1 MEEGAALHFQQ
12 ASISE
17 SKALIYNSA
26 LCHSVVQYLFICL
39 FFYQKRT
46 WLSALKPP
54 YHQTS
59 DNLHKHMTEA
69 LEQACVQDYLL
80 NQGAAESQGLSTRV
94 PKEERRTQ
102 LYEIQ
107 VIRIYP
113 SYVAS

>member
-1 MEEGAALHFQQ
+1 
-12 ASISE
+12 
-17 SKALIYNSA
+17 
-26 LCHSVVQYLFICL
+26 
-39 FFYQKRT
+39 
-46 WLSALKPP
+46 
-54 YHQTS
+54 
-59 DNLHKHMTEA
+59 MTEA